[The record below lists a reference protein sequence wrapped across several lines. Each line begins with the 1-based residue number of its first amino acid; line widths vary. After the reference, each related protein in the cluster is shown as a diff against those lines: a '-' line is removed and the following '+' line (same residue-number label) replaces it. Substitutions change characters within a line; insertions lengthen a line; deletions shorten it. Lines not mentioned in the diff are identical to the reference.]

1 MNSDSEADRI
11 LAWLFNQIVPNAA
24 TPSGQTG
31 QGTAPQASGTSH
43 TQLNPP
49 DPLDSEEAG
58 PPIGR
63 FQELTAFSFQ
73 NTQRSKPGDTV
84 TVEDRFHALLK
95 RRLQAEIER
104 NPPLFPWESELL
116 DYEADAP
123 ELVPNVVWAT
133 QLRSLNLPVTL
144 PESVLKEL
152 FEKCQSLVQSS
163 LKEGARLVQ
172 AVESLFPGQSQ
183 ALNSLAGYVMAAP
196 ARSGAAL
203 SAPEGM
209 PKDYEAA
216 NPAQQMALSLMAARE
231 ILHSLSLPV
240 SKQEPSVEREWQTES
255 GSLTLKAEIVGD
267 ALRVRGMIPCG
278 GRLQLQGGDVES
290 TAHRPTAG
298 VLSVELC
305 EVAPN
310 RVYTLE
316 VQFEDE
322 SILMFAVQ
330 TSEI

>member
-1 MNSDSEADRI
+1 M
-11 LAWLFNQIVPNAA
+11 
-24 TPSGQTG
+24 
-31 QGTAPQASGTSH
+31 
-43 TQLNPP
+43 
-49 DPLDSEEAG
+49 
-58 PPIGR
+58 
-63 FQELTAFSFQ
+63 
-73 NTQRSKPGDTV
+73 
-84 TVEDRFHALLK
+84 EDRFHALLK

-123 ELVPNVVWAT
+123 ELVPTVLWAT
-133 QLRSLNLPVTL
+133 QLRSLNLPVSL
-144 PESVLKEL
+144 PDPVLKEL

-163 LKEGARLVQ
+163 LKEGAKLVQ

-196 ARSGAAL
+196 ARSGAAIA
-203 SAPEGM
+203 APEGM

-216 NPAQQMALSLMAARE
+216 NAAQQMALSLMAARE

-240 SKQEPSVEREWQTES
+240 SKQEPSVEREWQTEA

-267 ALRVRGMIPCG
+267 TLRVRGMLPCG
-278 GRLQLQGGDVES
+278 GRLQLQGGQVE
-290 TAHRPTAG
+290 AAANRLTAG
-298 VLSVELC
+298 ALSVELC
-305 EVAPN
+305 EVGSN

-316 VQFEDE
+316 VQLEDE
-322 SILMFAVQ
+322 SVLMFAVQ